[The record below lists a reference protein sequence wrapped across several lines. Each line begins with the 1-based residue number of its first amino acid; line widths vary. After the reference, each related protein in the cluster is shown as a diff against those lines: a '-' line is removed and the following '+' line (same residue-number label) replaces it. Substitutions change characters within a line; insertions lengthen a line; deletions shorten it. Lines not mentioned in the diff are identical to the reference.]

1 VDLLAASDPNMLKKI
16 FCAIDDQEHSGR
28 AADTAIEIAR
38 TMSSAVI
45 FFMANPAVLPG
56 RGPAVYRW
64 TKDYINGYFSEA
76 RARARRSGVFDTK
89 CITRNASDITN
100 AILLE
105 AENANADFIVVGSNS
120 RPGAFGNWK
129 RSITREVAAR
139 APCPTII
146 VHEEP
151 QEQTVMARL
160 LAAE

>member
-1 VDLLAASDPNMLKKI
+1 MLKRI

-56 RGPAVYRW
+56 RGPVVYRW

-76 RARARRSGVFDTK
+76 RARARRSGVFDTR
-89 CITRNASDITN
+89 CITKNANNVTR

-129 RSITREVAAR
+129 YSITRDVAAK

-146 VHEEP
+146 VHSEP
-151 QEQTVMARL
+151 QEQTMVSRL